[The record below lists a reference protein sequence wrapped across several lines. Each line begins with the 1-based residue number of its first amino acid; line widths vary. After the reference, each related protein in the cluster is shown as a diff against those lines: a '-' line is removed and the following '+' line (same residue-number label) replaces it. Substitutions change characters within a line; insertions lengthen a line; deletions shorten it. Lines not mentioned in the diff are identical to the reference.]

1 MSSLPVLSIFK
12 REFRSY
18 FLSPV
23 AYIVIAVFL
32 IAIGWLFFSGFF
44 LMGRA
49 DMRDFF
55 SLLPILF
62 SFTIP
67 AITMRL
73 YSEEMRSGSYELLL
87 TLPVTELHILLGKF
101 LSALAFVIVMILP
114 TVSYPIFISSVGE
127 LDWGPVAGGYIGA
140 VLLSAFFIAI
150 ALFASAMTRNQIVS
164 YIIGMF
170 ICIFFTLVDKMLL
183 FFPTAFTDFFQF
195 IGADYHFRNI
205 SRGILD
211 SRDIVYFLSLGC
223 LALYGTYLVARKK
236 K

>member
-1 MSSLPVLSIFK
+1 MSRLPVFSIFK
-12 REFRSY
+12 REFRSF

-32 IAIGWLFFSGFF
+32 VATGWLFFSSFF
-44 LMGRA
+44 LVGRA
-49 DMRDFF
+49 DLRDFF

-73 YSEEMRSGSYELLL
+73 YSEEMRSGAYELLL

-101 LSALAFVIVMILP
+101 LSALVFVMVMTLP
-114 TVSYPIFISSVGE
+114 TLSYPAFISSAGE

-140 VLLSAFFIAI
+140 FLLSASFIAI
-150 ALFASAMTRNQIVS
+150 GLFASALTRNQIVS
-164 YIIGMF
+164 YIIGLF
-170 ICIFFTLVDKMLL
+170 ICMFLTLVDKTL
-183 FFPTAFTDFFQF
+183 FFLPTALTDFLQF

-205 SRGILD
+205 SRGIID
-211 SRDIVYFLSLGC
+211 SRDLIYFLSVAF
-223 LALYGTYLVARKK
+223 LALYGTYIAARYKK
-236 K
+236 